1 MCKKKTI
8 DEFKNEIKSL
18 VNNEYNIISEEYN
31 GNKEKIK
38 FKHNYCGVIFE
49 MRPNNFLNGQ
59 RCPYC
64 KNKNISLHKTR
75 THEEFLNILYSKV
88 NKEEYKVLNNY
99 INNLTKVKIKHN
111 KCGYI
116 NEVTP
121 NSFLNQPRC
130 PYCSKKVRKDTEY
143 FKNEIIIKR
152 NNEYSLVDNYI
163 NNHTKIK
170 IKHNKCNRVTEYY
183 PNDFINKYQNC
194 PYCYKIKSKGEIKIE
209 NYLIE
214 NNYDY
219 IYQYKIKD
227 CKNIKELPFDFKLEN
242 DDGRIILIEYDGEF
256 HERPFNNS
264 EKAIKEFNN
273 QKKCDKLKND
283 YCNSK
288 ANIDLYR
295 INYRDYNIINEIL
308 NAIISKYN

>member
-1 MCKKKTI
+1 MCRKKTI

-18 VNNEYNIISEEYN
+18 VNNEYNIISKEYN
-31 GNKEKIK
+31 GNKEKIR
-38 FKHNYCGVIFE
+38 FKHNYCGAIFE

-75 THEEFLNILYSKV
+75 SHEEFLNIFYSKV
-88 NKEEYKVLNNY
+88 NKEEYKVLNKY
-99 INNLTKVKIKHN
+99 VNNLTKIKIKHN

-152 NNEYSLVDNYI
+152 NNEYSLIDNYI
-163 NNHTKIK
+163 NNHTKVK
-170 IKHNKCNRVTEYY
+170 IKHNKCNYITEYY

-214 NNYDY
+214 NNYEY

-242 DDGRIILIEYDGEF
+242 DVDNKIILIEYDGIQHF
-256 HERPFNNS
+256 
-264 EKAIKEFNN
+264 EKAWFDTEEDFINRQKRDEIKN
-273 QKKCDKLKND
+273 K
-283 YCNSK
+283 YCK
-288 ANIDLYR
+288 QHCNIDLYR
-295 INYRDYNIINEIL
+295 IKYTDFNNIESIL
-308 NAIISKYN
+308 ETIIKHYE